1 MASRCQSKVS
11 IAKHSSRNRSMPI
24 GDHVSRI
31 CTERYHR
38 PMNRKE
44 QERRMTRA
52 REGGRNSQVTVE
64 ELIGEMHRTVDGLGE
79 DGTGRADLK
88 LLSRAL
94 KELRHAFRFFDG
106 LRDRPKVTVFG
117 SARLPAGSPAC
128 RQAESFGRAMA
139 RSGWFVVTGAGEG
152 IMEAA
157 HVGAG
162 REHSIGVNILLPF
175 EQSENTV
182 MEGNPHLIHTKYFF
196 TRKLL
201 FLKESSGAVLFPG
214 GFGTMDEAFEVLTLL
229 QTGKTHPFPVVLV
242 DEPGGTYWE
251 TWRRFLEN
259 SLLET
264 GMISAEDFSLFRI
277 TSSVEEAVR
286 EIHGFYRVFH
296 SMRYVGRD
304 LVIRIREH
312 LAPDTLASL
321 NRDFPDLLVEGSIS
335 QGKALPEEA
344 DEPEIADLPRIVFR
358 FNSGRQG
365 RLRQLIDQLNG
376 LVDDDH

>member
-1 MASRCQSKVS
+1 MTKV
-11 IAKHSSRNRSMPI
+11 R
-24 GDHVSRI
+24 G
-31 CTERYHR
+31 
-38 PMNRKE
+38 
-44 QERRMTRA
+44 
-52 REGGRNSQVTVE
+52 GGRKSPVTVG
-64 ELIGEMHRTVDGLGE
+64 ELIEEMHRTVDGLGE

-88 LLSRAL
+88 LLSRTL

-117 SARLPAGSPAC
+117 SARLPAGSPAY

-175 EQSENTV
+175 EQSENPV

-214 GFGTMDEAFEVLTLL
+214 GYGTMDEAFEVLTLL

-242 DEPGGTYWE
+242 DDPGGTYWA
-251 TWRRFLEN
+251 TWRRFLEDN
-259 SLLET
+259 LLKT
-264 GMISAEDFSLFRI
+264 GMISAEDLSLFRI

-286 EIHGFYRVFH
+286 EIHRYYRVFH

-304 LVIRIREH
+304 LVIRIREP
-312 LAPDTLASL
+312 LAPDTLAAL
-321 NRDFPDLLVEGSIS
+321 NRDFRDLLVEGGIS
-335 QGKALPEEA
+335 QGKALPEEE
-344 DEPEIADLPRIVFR
+344 DEAEIADLPRIVFR
-358 FNSGRQG
+358 FNSGSHG
-365 RLRQLIDQLNG
+365 RLRQLIDRLNG
-376 LVDDDH
+376 PAGDVH

>member
-1 MASRCQSKVS
+1 
-11 IAKHSSRNRSMPI
+11 
-24 GDHVSRI
+24 
-31 CTERYHR
+31 
-38 PMNRKE
+38 
-44 QERRMTRA
+44 MTKA
-52 REGGRNSQVTVE
+52 RGGGRNPPVTVE
-64 ELIGEMHRTVDGLGE
+64 RLIDEMHRTVDGLGE

-117 SARLPAGSPAC
+117 SARLPADSPSY

-175 EQSENTV
+175 EQSENPV
-182 MEGNPHLIHTKYFF
+182 MDGNPHLIHTKYFF

-201 FLKESSGAVLFPG
+201 FLKESSGVALFPG

-242 DEPGGTYWE
+242 DEPGGTYW
-251 TWRRFLEN
+251 TAWRRFVED
-259 SLLET
+259 SLLNT
-264 GMISAEDFSLFRI
+264 GMISGEDLSLFRI
-277 TSSVEEAVR
+277 TSDVEEAVR
-286 EIHGFYRVFH
+286 EIRGYYRVFH
-296 SMRYVGRD
+296 SMRYVGRN
-304 LVIRIREH
+304 LVIRIRKP
-312 LAPDTLASL
+312 LAPGSLAAL
-321 NRDFPDLLVEGSIS
+321 NADFRDLLVEGSIS
-335 QGKALPEEA
+335 QGKGLPEEA

-358 FNSGRQG
+358 FNAGRHG
-365 RLRQLIDQLNG
+365 RLRQLIDRLNNG
-376 LVDDDH
+376 SAAGER

>member
-1 MASRCQSKVS
+1 MKKPRW
-11 IAKHSSRNRSMPI
+11 
-24 GDHVSRI
+24 G
-31 CTERYHR
+31 
-38 PMNRKE
+38 
-44 QERRMTRA
+44 ERRSR
-52 REGGRNSQVTVE
+52 VTE
-64 ELIGEMHRTVDGLGE
+64 KQLIDEMRRTVDGLGE
-79 DGTGRADLK
+79 DGASRADLK
-88 LLSRAL
+88 LLSRTL

-117 SARLPAGSPAC
+117 SARLPPGSPSF
-128 RQAESFGRAMA
+128 RQAESFGKAMA
-139 RSGWFVVTGAGEG
+139 MSGWFVVTGAGEG

-157 HVGAG
+157 HIGAG

-175 EQSENTV
+175 EQSENAV
-182 MEGNPHLIHTKYFF
+182 MERNPRLIHTKYFF

-242 DEPGGTYWE
+242 DAPGGTYWA

-259 SLLET
+259 SLLNS
-264 GMISAEDFSLFRI
+264 GMISADDFSLFRI

-286 EIHGFYRVFH
+286 EIHGYYRVFH
-296 SMRYVGRD
+296 SMRYAGRD
-304 LVIRIREH
+304 LVIRIREP
-312 LAPDTLASL
+312 LAPDALAAL
-321 NRDFPDLLVEGSIS
+321 NRDFPDLLAEGSIS

-358 FNSGRQG
+358 FNNLSHG
-365 RLRQLIDQLNG
+365 RLRRLIDRLNRSAG
-376 LVDDDH
+376 EVP

>member
-1 MASRCQSKVS
+1 
-11 IAKHSSRNRSMPI
+11 
-24 GDHVSRI
+24 
-31 CTERYHR
+31 
-38 PMNRKE
+38 
-44 QERRMTRA
+44 MTKG
-52 REGGRNSQVTVE
+52 REGRRNSRVSVE
-64 ELIGEMHRTVDGLGE
+64 ELIDEMHATVDGLGE
-79 DGTGRADLK
+79 DGASRADLK

-106 LRDRPKVTVFG
+106 LRGRSKVTVFG

-157 HVGAG
+157 HIGAG

-182 MEGNPHLIHTKYFF
+182 MEGNPLLIHTKYFF

-201 FLKESSGAVLFPG
+201 FLKESSGVVLFPG

-242 DEPGGTYWE
+242 DEPGGTYWA
-251 TWRRFLEN
+251 TWRRFLEEN
-259 SLLET
+259 FLKT
-264 GMISAEDFSLFRI
+264 GMISPEDLSLFRI

-286 EIHGFYRVFH
+286 EIHGYYRVFH
-296 SMRYVGRD
+296 STRYVGRD
-304 LVIRIREH
+304 LVIRIRER
-312 LAPDTLASL
+312 LAPGALAAL
-321 NRDFPDLLVEGSIS
+321 NSVFPDLLAGGSIR
-335 QGKALPEEA
+335 QREALPEEA

-358 FNSGRQG
+358 FNSRSHG
-365 RLRQLIDQLNG
+365 RLRQLIDHLNG
-376 LVDDDH
+376 TAGDDR